1 MPISL
6 NTQLST
12 LATNDGALF
21 ARGGAG
27 VDERT
32 ERQSDFASVLGR
44 VQMRSGESP
53 EDLARRSAEQFVA
66 MALVQPLLK
75 QLRDSNHAAPPF
87 APSQGEKQFQSL
99 MDAEVAQRMVRAAH
113 FPLVERLARDMLTK
127 VRGVDAARSASPP
140 PPQRSSQ
147 PDDTA
152 TPT

>member
-12 LATNDGALF
+12 IAPHDRALF
-21 ARGGAG
+21 
-27 VDERT
+27 ERFDT
-32 ERQSDFASVLGR
+32 DPRADRQSDFASVLGR
-44 VQMRSGESP
+44 AQHRPDEPV

-75 QLRDSNHAAPPF
+75 QLRDNNNAAPPF

-113 FPLVERLARDMLTK
+113 FPLVDRLARDMLVK
-127 VRGVDAARSASPP
+127 VSGVDAPRAPSAPAEP
-140 PPQRSSQ
+140 KP
-147 PDDTA
+147 
-152 TPT
+152 